1 MAKKDKVVAE
11 GSESGGSR
19 VVTALIALVIVL
31 IWLAVFGF
39 LIKLDVGGIGS
50 EILYPVLKDVPVVNK
65 ILPEVSEERQAE
77 EGNYQYTTLKSANA
91 RIKELESQLAS
102 ASGTTTANSDY
113 ISELEAEVTKLKRYK
128 DDQDAF
134 EKRVQEFDEKVV
146 SEYKAYYDEINPENA
161 EKLYKQ
167 VVTDLEYSAK
177 TQELASY
184 YSKMEPASAARTLS
198 EMAED
203 LNLVCDII
211 EHMGEKQAAAIETR
225 LPRVIVSAISSRTIF
240 VTLSKSFINAN
251 LPTGDTATVFL
262 FGGILPLTVTLFFRN
277 IVHNIPVV
285 AIQGVAYL
293 IQDIQHNRLVTAQL
307 GHSVR

>member
-50 EILYPVLKDVPVVNK
+50 NILYPVLKDVPVVNK
-65 ILPEVSEERQAE
+65 ILPEVSEEKQAE

-113 ISELEAEVTKLKRYK
+113 ISELEAEVKKLKRYK

-146 SEYKAYYDEINPENA
+146 YNKNAPDISEYKAYYDEINPENA

-211 EHMGEKQAAAIETR
+211 EHMGEKQAAAILQELDPDYAAQITKK
-225 LPRVIVSAISSRTIF
+225 ISA
-240 VTLSKSFINAN
+240 V
-251 LPTGDTATVFL
+251 D
-262 FGGILPLTVTLFFRN
+262 
-277 IVHNIPVV
+277 
-285 AIQGVAYL
+285 
-293 IQDIQHNRLVTAQL
+293 
-307 GHSVR
+307 

>member
-146 SEYKAYYDEINPENA
+146 YNKNAPDISEYKA
-161 EKLYKQ
+161 
-167 VVTDLEYSAK
+167 
-177 TQELASY
+177 
-184 YSKMEPASAARTLS
+184 
-198 EMAED
+198 
-203 LNLVCDII
+203 
-211 EHMGEKQAAAIETR
+211 
-225 LPRVIVSAISSRTIF
+225 
-240 VTLSKSFINAN
+240 
-251 LPTGDTATVFL
+251 
-262 FGGILPLTVTLFFRN
+262 
-277 IVHNIPVV
+277 
-285 AIQGVAYL
+285 
-293 IQDIQHNRLVTAQL
+293 
-307 GHSVR
+307 